1 MTKKSYKFTICGKQW
16 RWLYRSLRRIKPTTL
31 GLCDWDAK
39 TVTICKS
46 CEGLERLDTE
56 LHEALHAIQGFA
68 SEEHTEEVA
77 TTLANILWSLGYRRQ
92 DGDIRS
98 EG

>member
-1 MTKKSYKFTICGKQW
+1 MTKKSYRFTICGKQW
-16 RWLYRSLRRIKPTTL
+16 RWLYR
-31 GLCDWDAK
+31 
-39 TVTICKS
+39 
-46 CEGLERLDTE
+46 
-56 LHEALHAIQGFA
+56 EALHAIQGFA